1 MKFSIYQ
8 ESQTGARP
16 YNQDRVG
23 YVFSRDA
30 LFMIVADGMGGH
42 AQGEVAAQ
50 ITVDT
55 IGKRFQREARPAL
68 ASPLSFLGDAI
79 NAAHHAILAHAE
91 QHQLLETPRTTVV
104 AAIIQK
110 GAACWAH
117 VGDSRAYL
125 LRDRHALAQ
134 TLDHSHVQQLL
145 SQGLIKPEAAATHPE
160 RNKIYNCLGAH
171 VPPKIALSQKHAL
184 RAGDTLL
191 LCSDGLWG
199 PLAPTLL
206 TSAFSRDPLAKVIPA
221 LIGQAVKNAGREADN
236 VTALAMTWA
245 DDDGGAS
252 ADGGVSTLTMPADAF
267 NSQIDMTAATEADLS
282 DDDIEKAISE
292 IRSALA
298 KSNRP
303 PPGG

>member
-8 ESQTGARP
+8 ESQTGARS

-55 IGKRFQREARPAL
+55 IGKRFQRDARPAL

-110 GAACWAH
+110 GTACWAH

-125 LRDRHALAQ
+125 FRERQVLTQ
-134 TLDHSHVQQLL
+134 TVDHSHVQQLL
-145 SQGLIKPEAAATHPE
+145 TQGIITAAAAATHPE

-171 VPPKIALSQKHAL
+171 VPPKIELSQKYVL

-199 PLAPTLL
+199 PLAPSLL
-206 TSAFSRDPLAKVIPA
+206 ANAFTREPLAKVVPA
-221 LIGQAVKNAGREADN
+221 LINQAVKNAGREADN

-245 DDDGGAS
+245 DDDGSAS
-252 ADGGVSTLTMPADAF
+252 QDGGVSTRTMPADAF
-267 NSQIDMTAATEADLS
+267 NSQIDMTAAAEADLS

-303 PPGG
+303 QS

>member
-8 ESQTGARP
+8 ESQTGARS
-16 YNQDRVG
+16 YNQDRTG

-55 IGKRFQREARPAL
+55 IGKRFQRDARPAL

-125 LRDRHALAQ
+125 FRERQVLTQ
-134 TLDHSHVQQLL
+134 TVDHSHVQQLL
-145 SQGLIKPEAAATHPE
+145 TQGIITAAAAATHPE

-171 VPPKIALSQKHAL
+171 VPPKIELSQKHVL

-199 PLAPTLL
+199 PLAPSLL
-206 TSAFSRDPLAKVIPA
+206 ANAFTREPLAKVVPA
-221 LIGQAVKNAGREADN
+221 LINQAVKNAGREADN

-245 DDDGGAS
+245 DDDGSAS
-252 ADGGVSTLTMPADAF
+252 QDGGVSTLTMPADAF
-267 NSQIDMTAATEADLS
+267 NSQIDMTAAAEADLS

-303 PPGG
+303 QS